1 MQKLYDWNINLTI
14 SVQNNHRSLNV
25 ICSVHTNIHQ
35 LKLKILKQLGMRIF
49 DTEID
54 LYGGNS
60 KWKPLSPT
68 SSLQQNGIQ

>member
-1 MQKLYDWNINLTI
+1 MKKLYDWNINLTI

-35 LKLKILKQLGMRIF
+35 LKLQILKKLGMLVF

-54 LYGGNS
+54 LFGGNS
-60 KWKPLSPT
+60 RWKPMKPT
-68 SSLQQNGIQ
+68 SSLQQNGI